1 MRGSER
7 LVARAILID
16 GSLVASI
23 AVEELRPTHPLLS
36 AQGVWNQAVF
46 TLQSG
51 ESVPVSG
58 KGAGRFPTAEAVL
71 ADLFD
76 AHRARA
82 ERLRAERP
90 HAQLAG
96 GVA

>member
-1 MRGSER
+1 
-7 LVARAILID
+7 
-16 GSLVASI
+16 
-23 AVEELRPTHPLLS
+23 
-36 AQGVWNQAVF
+36 
-46 TLQSG
+46 
-51 ESVPVSG
+51 VPVSG

-82 ERLRAERP
+82 ERRHAERP